1 MGFCAF
7 AVKLEFDL
15 VSHSRF
21 YFFFSKK
28 KKKAPIYELSGWI
41 SLIKLGEGLGA
52 SLETIN
58 IYKKKPFALM

>member
-1 MGFCAF
+1 
-7 AVKLEFDL
+7 LEFDL

-21 YFFFSKK
+21 PKR
-28 KKKAPIYELSGWI
+28 KKAPIYELSGWI

-52 SLETIN
+52 SLETID

>member
-21 YFFFSKK
+21 PKR
-28 KKKAPIYELSGWI
+28 KKAPIYELSGWI

-52 SLETIN
+52 SLETID